1 MALNDPA
8 LEIFYQAQQSFRNHL
23 NDPGLYNEILS
34 SNSIDEVYNLTAK
47 LQEEAAGKAGLRN
60 LARIRPFLERL
71 SSYSAVIEV
80 LLQVKPELALIWGPI
95 KLLLQMSSELTSAF
109 DRVADTMVKVG
120 YALPQFAMVLSV
132 FEWSDAIRAAMA
144 LFYGDLLEFYR
155 VNLDFFRKRRW
166 KQMFEAIWPS
176 YQKKLDVV
184 VSNIELHATLVR
196 NEVTLLDVS
205 EAQKARVRSLEQFA
219 EIQTLHSRQRFTG
232 LKGQVA
238 PISFDERLDW
248 ISNRSVP
255 GCAKWLFRDN
265 AFSEW
270 FDVSAQAPQ
279 YLWLQGMPGA
289 GKTYLCAA
297 AVGHARERH
306 RVLFALVNHAA
317 KKTTTALGVLQSMI
331 FQAAEENQDLQAILL
346 EAKERELRGNTLYV
360 TELFK
365 SFLKTASQTYIMIDG
380 LDEMDERER
389 QVLLERLEEIA
400 KECCDLRILISCRPE
415 GDISRRL
422 EKKACAIKIHD
433 RNAGSIQHYIDHRA
447 RDWISELGC
456 SPSLETELYGLLSP
470 LAAKAA
476 VGLDDIRRELKA
488 LPEDLND
495 AYHRILQRISDLPPR
510 KRERSR
516 KVLGWIGSAPI
527 PLTVWEME
535 QALSIELDEE
545 GKMTSAVTPDLLS
558 IDFVQ
563 LCGPIIEVADG
574 KLQFV
579 HFTVEVYLFSPR
591 IAHFID
597 KQVATFDLFNSLM
610 AYLMSGIVDLDLDE
624 GDIQEQIRH
633 GRFRLFDYASFYWP
647 VLLYDLISVKRERTN
662 NQRDESLARLLKRVA
677 MTLQNF
683 DYIRKEPREGHE
695 VNRMW
700 SFLDNGDLESNGV
713 IRGAKEFH
721 SNEKRWDWNIN
732 NSESWINKDPLI
744 TSQMLIRLREQHEIL
759 LSMPDCRPDLERQY
773 GPELFRCTY
782 LFCTRSRR
790 GFSSADER
798 DKHVENHGRP
808 FKCVVPSCEFSSIG
822 FDSEASRQRHWRK
835 HHISAARETQ
845 AAVEAAEGVGGN
857 FDALDPEEAQPLLF
871 VLLSEEKLDLV
882 RRLLCSQAGKKLKPE
897 VIAHARLMAAEQGS
911 LALTELLAP
920 VITEKKVPFKVLAAA
935 VASENADFAEWAYN
949 HLSLADW
956 PDMMKAVVKVR
967 RDDIFTR
974 WEKYIQG
981 EVDKLRIRPRDG
993 DSLFTSLFKQSLFT
1007 DIQGNELKETRIKGL
1022 LTQFGR
1028 YMSWKLLGTLL
1039 LRVARSS
1046 CSVILADHLLQLG
1059 APINFCSLS
1068 GRTKGQTPLYVAS
1081 KKTSVEA
1088 AFFMKFLILNGA
1100 ETVISIN
1107 HTVTY
1112 ISEEK
1117 GAAKIAEKVGLTWS
1131 ELEEMYKESR
1141 KHKPTSDDSVLS
1153 RPRRPAWQP

>member
-8 LEIFYQAQQSFRNHL
+8 LEIFHQAQQSFRSQL
-23 NDPGLYNEILS
+23 NDPNLYNEILA

-95 KLLLQMSSELTSAF
+95 KLLLQLSSQLTSAF

-120 YALPQFAMVLSV
+120 YALPQFAMALSV

-184 VSNIELHATLVR
+184 VSNIELHATLIR

-205 EAQKARVRSLEQFA
+205 EAQQARVKSLEQFS
-219 EIQTLHSRQRFTG
+219 EMQRSHSRQRFTG

-238 PISFDERLDW
+238 PFLFDDRLDW
-248 ISNRSVP
+248 IRNRSVA
-255 GCAKWLFRDN
+255 GCAKWLFRDA

-270 FDVSAQAPQ
+270 FDVSTQAPQ

-297 AVGHARERH
+297 AVGRARERH
-306 RVLFALVNHAA
+306 RVLFALVSHAA

-331 FQAAEENQDLQAILL
+331 FQAAEEDHDLQAILL

-360 TELFK
+360 TELLK
-365 SFLKTASQTYIMIDG
+365 AYLKTASQMYIMIDG
-380 LDEMDERER
+380 LDEMDEHER

-400 KECCDLRILISCRPE
+400 KECRDLRILISCRPE
-415 GDISRRL
+415 GDISRKL
-422 EKKACAIKIHD
+422 EKNAFAIKVND
-433 RNAGSIQHYIDHRA
+433 RNAGSIQHYVDHRA
-447 RDWISELGC
+447 HDWISSLGC
-456 SPSLETELYGLLSP
+456 SPSMETELRGLLSP

-476 VGLDDIRRELKA
+476 GMFLYARIVLDNLQGIVSLDDIRRELKA

-495 AYHRILQRISDLPPR
+495 AYHRILQRISDLPTR

-516 KVLGWIGSAPI
+516 KILGWIGCAPI

-535 QALSIELDEE
+535 QALSVEFDEN
-545 GKMTSAVTPDLLS
+545 GRMTSAVTPDLVS
-558 IDFVQ
+558 VNFVQ

-591 IAHFID
+591 ILHYID
-597 KQVATFDLFNSLM
+597 KHVATLDLVNSLM
-610 AYLMSGIVDLDLDE
+610 AYLTSGIVDLDLDE
-624 GDIQEQIRH
+624 GDIQEQTRH

-647 VLLYDLISVKRERTN
+647 VLLHDIISVRRETTDSRRN
-662 NQRDESLARLLKRVA
+662 KLLGRLLKRVSRK
-677 MTLQNF
+677 LQNSDF
-683 DYIRKEPREGHE
+683 ITTEPPQGLTVGQKGSR
-695 VNRMW
+695 VNDED
-700 SFLDNGDLESNGV
+700 LDSNA
-713 IRGAKEFH
+713 IICGAKQFH
-721 SNEKRWDWNIN
+721 SNERRWGWNMKN
-732 NSESWINKDPLI
+732 NESWINQDPLI

-773 GPELFRCTY
+773 GPQLFRCTY
-782 LFCTRSRR
+782 VFCTRSRR
-790 GFSSADER
+790 GFASADER
-798 DKHVENHGRP
+798 EQHIENHGRP
-808 FKCVVPSCEFSSIG
+808 LKCVVPSCEFSSIG
-822 FDSEASRQRHWRK
+822 FDSEGSRQRHWKK

-845 AAVEAAEGVGGN
+845 AAVGAAAGGGGN

-871 VLLSEEKLDLV
+871 VLLAEENVDLV
-882 RRLLCSQAGKKLKPE
+882 RRLLCSQAGMKLKPE

-920 VITEKKVPFKVLAAA
+920 VTTETKVPFKVLAAA
-935 VASENADFAEWAYN
+935 VASEDADFSEWAYN
-949 HLSLADW
+949 NLSLADW
-956 PDMMKAVVKVR
+956 PNMMKVVIKVR
-967 RDDIFTR
+967 REDIFTR
-974 WEKYIQG
+974 WERYIQR
-981 EVDKLRIRPRDG
+981 EVDKLRIRPHHG
-993 DSLFTSLFKQSLFT
+993 DSLFTSLLRQSLFT
-1007 DIQGNELKETRIKGL
+1007 EVQGNELKETRIKCL
-1022 LTQFGR
+1022 LTQFRR
-1028 YMSWKLLGTLL
+1028 YMSWDILGTLL

-1046 CSVILADHLLQLG
+1046 CSVALAEHLLRLQ
-1059 APINFCSLS
+1059 APINFCSSS
-1068 GRTKGQTPLYVAS
+1068 GRANGQTPLYVAS

-1088 AFFMKFLILNGA
+1088 AFFMKCLILNGA
-1100 ETVISIN
+1100 DTVVSIN
-1107 HTVTY
+1107 NTDTL

-1117 GAAKIAEKVGLTWS
+1117 GAAQIAEKVGLTRS
-1131 ELEEMYKESR
+1131 DLEQMYKKR
-1141 KHKPTSDDSVLS
+1141 GKYI
-1153 RPRRPAWQP
+1153 